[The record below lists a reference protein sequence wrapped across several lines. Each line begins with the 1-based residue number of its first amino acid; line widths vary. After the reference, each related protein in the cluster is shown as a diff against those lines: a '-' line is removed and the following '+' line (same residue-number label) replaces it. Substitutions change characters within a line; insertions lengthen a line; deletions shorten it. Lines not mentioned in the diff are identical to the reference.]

1 MLRTIALCWVKTI
14 LVIGGER
21 EMKVRV
27 LGLLQRY
34 TCFCGQQVMGL
45 PVCEACAK
53 AMTEAFL
60 GMRLPAAIDQARA
73 QAELVR
79 NPESRAG

>member
-1 MLRTIALCWVKTI
+1 
-14 LVIGGER
+14 
-21 EMKVRV
+21 
-27 LGLLQRY
+27 
-34 TCFCGQQVMGL
+34 MGL

-60 GMRLPAAIDQARA
+60 GKRLPAAIDQARA